1 MKKLLISAVAALALM
16 AAAPAAMADAPKQ
29 GGAATI
35 TFNNDLTT
43 LDPQVGYDWQNWS
56 VIK

>member
-1 MKKLLISAVAALALM
+1 MKKLLISAVAALALLATAPM
-16 AAAPAAMADAPKQ
+16 ALAQSPKQ

-43 LDPQVGYDWQNWS
+43 LDPHVG
-56 VIK
+56 